1 MIISLIG
8 MSNIGKSHWSKK
20 LESEA
25 GFSRFSVDGLITDK
39 LISGMSLDINESELS
54 LWMGQPWEERYPKN
68 SKLYIELEN
77 QVTLE
82 LLSNLENSTDVVIDT
97 SGSFIS
103 LPAQTIKLLKDR
115 SEVIY
120 LRADESLLSK
130 MIERYLSNPKPVYW
144 ADHFKMDNSLD
155 IDQNLAKNFQV
166 LLQARIKKYE
176 ALADRTIEYSD
187 HYSVESSLENL
198 FLKAE

>member
-39 LISGMSLDINESELS
+39 LTNRMGLDINESELS
-54 LWMGQPWEERYPKN
+54 MWMGQPWEERYREN
-68 SKLYIELEN
+68 SKLYIDLEN
-77 QVTLE
+77 QATLE
-82 LLSNLENSTDVVIDT
+82 LLSNLGNSTNVVIDT

-120 LRADESLLSK
+120 LRADDSLLGE
-130 MIERYLSNPKPVYW
+130 MVERYLSNPKPVYW
-144 ADHFKMDNSLD
+144 AEHFQMDNSLD
-155 IDQNLAKNFQV
+155 LDGNLAKNFQV

-176 ALADRTIEYSD
+176 VLADRTIEYSD
-187 HYSVESSLENL
+187 HCSAESSIENL
-198 FLKAE
+198 FLKTR